1 VQLGLRPN
9 SEHLFDDVADDHK
22 NRALKT
28 GVATH
33 EQFIAKWDRG
43 GSHIEFGLEIVAF
56 FANFSAVTLPAWQ
69 LLFHTSETPDNP
81 LHESRASRNGQRGF
95 RNAPTT

>member
-28 GVATH
+28 GVATN
-33 EQFIAKWDRG
+33 EQFIAKWDRA
-43 GSHIEFGLEIVAF
+43 GSHIKLGLEIVAF
-56 FANFSAVTLPAWQ
+56 FANFSTVALPAWAIN
-69 LLFHTSETPDNP
+69 FSH
-81 LHESRASRNGQRGF
+81 F
-95 RNAPTT
+95 